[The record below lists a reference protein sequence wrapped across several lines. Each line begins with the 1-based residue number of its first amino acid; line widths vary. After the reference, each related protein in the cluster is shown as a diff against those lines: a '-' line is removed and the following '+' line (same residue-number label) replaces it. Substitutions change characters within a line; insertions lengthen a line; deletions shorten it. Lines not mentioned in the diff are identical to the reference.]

1 MTVATPN
8 PATAVEADGDVVARA
23 LGEPLRWRIIGL
35 LAGEQLC
42 VGHLAEQLG
51 VPQPLVSHHLKVLR
65 AAELVQAQ
73 RYRYWTYY
81 RLRPAA
87 LEALADQLWL
97 LARAGPAATACRRLA
112 PAATAPPSPTAH
124 ASPPAQPTRGGPP
137 MPSSDRQLDP
147 TSRQTF
153 ARAIASLA
161 EEFRGI
167 FSLET
172 VERYVDESIDQMTGA
187 RVVDFIPLF
196 VHRFARERLRALAQA
211 EGAIVKDVP
220 EVLFVCV
227 HNAGRSQMA
236 AALLDHHAQGR
247 VHVRSAGSDPADQI
261 NPAVVAAMAEWGID
275 LSREFPKPLTDEVV
289 QAADAVITMGCGD
302 ACPVY
307 PGKRYLDWEL
317 EDPAG
322 KTVEQVRAIRDEL
335 DRRVRALL
343 AELTPTVGDIRIEP
357 LVAEDWPEVAAI
369 YAQGIASGN
378 ATFETAPPTWER
390 WDQGHLP
397 GHRLV
402 ARAGDGQVVAWAAL
416 APVSDRCAYAGVAE
430 GSIYVAERARGLGV
444 GRRLLT
450 ALVERAEEAG
460 IWTVQTGIFPEN
472 TASVELHRRCG
483 FRVVGVRERL
493 GQLHGRWRD
502 VLLLERRSTRY

>member
-1 MTVATPN
+1 MPSVTTPQAAASR
-8 PATAVEADGDVVARA
+8 PDIDGGQLARA
-23 LGEPLRWRIIGL
+23 LGDQLRWRIVGL

-51 VPQPLVSHHLKVLR
+51 TAQPLVSHHLKALR
-65 AAELVQAQ
+65 AAGLIQAE

-87 LEALADQLWL
+87 LDALADQLWL
-97 LARAGPAATACRRLA
+97 LARTSPAAGACRSLA
-112 PAATAPPSPTAH
+112 PATHAPPGRAAH
-124 ASPPAQPTRGGPP
+124 PGPSARPALPAPGGPP
-137 MPSSDRQLDP
+137 MPFADRQLDP
-147 TSRQTF
+147 LARQTF

-172 VERYVDESIDQMTGA
+172 VERYVDESIDRMSGA

-211 EGAIVKDVP
+211 QGSIVKDVP

-236 AALLDHHAQGR
+236 AALLDHHAKGS

-275 LSREFPKPLTDEVV
+275 LAQEFPKPLTDEVV

-302 ACPVY
+302 ACPIY

-317 EDPAG
+317 DDPAG
-322 KTVEQVRAIRDEL
+322 KPVEQVRAIRDEL
-335 DRRVRALL
+335 DRRIQALL
-343 AELTPTVGDIRIEP
+343 AELVPT
-357 LVAEDWPEVAAI
+357 A
-369 YAQGIASGN
+369 
-378 ATFETAPPTWER
+378 
-390 WDQGHLP
+390 
-397 GHRLV
+397 
-402 ARAGDGQVVAWAAL
+402 
-416 APVSDRCAYAGVAE
+416 
-430 GSIYVAERARGLGV
+430 
-444 GRRLLT
+444 
-450 ALVERAEEAG
+450 
-460 IWTVQTGIFPEN
+460 
-472 TASVELHRRCG
+472 
-483 FRVVGVRERL
+483 
-493 GQLHGRWRD
+493 
-502 VLLLERRSTRY
+502 